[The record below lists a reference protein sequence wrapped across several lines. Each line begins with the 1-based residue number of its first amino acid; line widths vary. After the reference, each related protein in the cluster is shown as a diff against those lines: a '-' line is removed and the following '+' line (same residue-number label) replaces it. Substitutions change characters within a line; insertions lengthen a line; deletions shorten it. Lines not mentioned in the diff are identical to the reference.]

1 MYLADLRGL
10 ALDAVMLSE
19 GVPEIEGA
27 VSAMIKVC
35 LVQCLES
42 A

>member
-1 MYLADLRGL
+1 MYLTDVRGL
-10 ALDAVMLSE
+10 ALGAVTLSE
-19 GVPEIEGA
+19 GIPEIEGA